1 MNRKTLAQL
10 VLLAAAFVFLPG
22 YNGCEPVLQN
32 NGFDLW
38 CGDSLCYW
46 QVEKGSVDRVPT
58 WHNGD
63 YGVELKGDDAAI
75 SQLRDISASDIQC
88 LRFDLVAKIEE
99 TADVTLEL
107 DFYGDGTVDVSK
119 PIPASDWAKVS
130 YLLPMPPS
138 YEGILFRV
146 HKRGSGKVVL
156 AQIYA
161 EESTDCTG
169 AGPMLTSRPLGASCD
184 DGSQC
189 ASATCAPEFAD
200 PNAPMSC
207 SACTDDSD
215 CTAGQACGAE
225 FGATHLDQYRACGAA
240 ARHGLGERCVGD
252 SECGTGICESGSC
265 SACRDGDTCA
275 SGATCA
281 RSERQGTDA
290 ELTFWWARPYQCG
303 PDAGGALSGDPC
315 LIDGDCASGSC
326 NGAGDLGVCE
336 IDGRPCAMDTDCPDG
351 LACRTI
357 GTTGGTCQ

>member
-10 VLLAAAFVFLPG
+10 ILLAAAFVFLPG

-38 CGDSLCYW
+38 CGDTLCYW

-63 YGVELKGDDAAI
+63 YGVELEGGDTAI
-75 SQLRDISASDIQC
+75 SQLRDISASNIQC

-146 HKRGSGKVVL
+146 HKRGSGRVVL

-169 AGPMLTSRPLGASCD
+169 AGPTLTSRPLGASCD
-184 DGSQC
+184 DGGQC
-189 ASATCAPEFAD
+189 ASASCELTQYGSTVASCGECQGDVDCD
-200 PNAPMSC
+200 P
-207 SACTDDSD
+207 
-215 CTAGQACGAE
+215 GQACGIE
-225 FGATHLDQYRACGAA
+225 FASRVLDNYRGCGAPG
-240 ARHGLGERCVGD
+240 RHGLGERCFSGD
-252 SECGTGICESGSC
+252 ECATGICAGNAC
-265 SACRDGDTCA
+265 SACRGGTTCA

-281 RSERQGTDA
+281 RSDRQGTDA
-290 ELTFWWARPYQCG
+290 ELAAWWARPYQCG

-315 LIDGDCASGSC
+315 LVDGDCASGSC
-326 NGAGDLGVCE
+326 DGAGDLDVCE